1 MKSEEQTLPEML
13 KERKALDDRIA
24 AKRKAER
31 KGVVEKVKQLCKD
44 YEISQSE
51 LRGALKAR
59 KKEAKEEGA
68 EKAPAKS
75 RSAAKTTS

>member
-75 RSAAKTTS
+75 RAAAKASA

>member
-1 MKSEEQTLPEML
+1 MKTEEQTLPEML
-13 KERKALDDRIA
+13 KERKILDDRIA
-24 AKRKAER
+24 AKRKADR
-31 KGVVEKVKQLCKD
+31 KGVVEQVKQLCKD

-75 RSAAKTTS
+75 RGAAKTTS

>member
-1 MKSEEQTLPEML
+1 MKAGEKTLQEML
-13 KERKALDDRIA
+13 KERKELDDQIA
-24 AKRKAER
+24 SKRKADR
-31 KGVVEKVKQLCKD
+31 KAVVDQVKQLCKD

-75 RSAAKTTS
+75 RTAAKATS